1 MNKCLLIGA
10 MSLLSGCAVL
20 APTPAPGL
28 NPDYAPTFP
37 AGPDPKDSRY
47 VQGAIYNADTALPLF
62 ETPRARHVGDIVTVI
77 LAEKTDAQ
85 KQATT
90 KGKKEDSATIA
101 NAAFLGR
108 PISLGSGYSANF
120 DLSAKRQFNGDSQ
133 SIQNNKLVG
142 SVSVTVSKVLAN
154 GNMLVQGEK
163 WVKINQGNEFIQLS
177 GVIRPQDIQPDNT
190 IISDKVANARI
201 SYGGTGQVNNS
212 NVQGWFSKILW
223 SPFYPQ

>member
-1 MNKCLLIGA
+1 MNKWILLGTIG
-10 MSLLSGCAVL
+10 LLNGCVVI
-20 APTPAPGL
+20 APNVAPGI
-28 NPDYAPTFP
+28 NPEYAPTYP
-37 AGPDPKDSRY
+37 AAPDPKDSRY
-47 VQGAIYNADTALPLF
+47 VQGAIYNADTAMPLF

-77 LAEKTDAQ
+77 LTEKTDAQ

-90 KGKKEDSATIA
+90 KGKKEDSTTIA

-108 PISLGSGYSANF
+108 PISFGSGYSANF

-142 SVSVTVSKVLAN
+142 NISVTISKVLPN
-154 GNMLVQGEK
+154 GNMLIQGEK
-163 WVKINQGNEFIQLS
+163 WVKINQGNEYIQLS
-177 GVIRPQDIQPDNT
+177 GIIRPQDIRPDNT
-190 IISDKVANARI
+190 ILSDKVANARI
-201 SYGGTGQVNNS
+201 GYGGTGQVNNS